1 MWIAYLVDLLDIAG
15 QDIRQRLR
23 RPLEFIKYPQQPL
36 CLVRQPIVEH
46 GALFQVGIHRHT
58 LLPQGG
64 HLIRRLAN
72 GLGNGK
78 GMALTLLDHIVKPR
92 HLPGHGYERVRYVPD
107 VAVRGF
113 RQQGKGLR
121 FAVWSQS
128 LLIRSMVSPEK
139 IEKTEWHRCVS
150 FGKMASV
157 IGDYLKKGR
166 LIHVEG
172 KLHTRKWDDKDGI
185 TRYTTE
191 VQVRGMKML
200 DFKKEEDS
208 EPCPNEKPTTSNI
221 DADDDVP
228 F

>member
-1 MWIAYLVDLLDIAG
+1 MF
-15 QDIRQRLR
+15 QR
-23 RPLEFIKYPQQPL
+23 
-36 CLVRQPIVEH
+36 VELIGRL
-46 GALFQVGIHRHT
+46 GAD
-58 LLPQGG
+58 P
-64 HLIRRLAN
+64 
-72 GLGNGK
+72 
-78 GMALTLLDHIVKPR
+78 
-92 HLPGHGYERVRYVPD
+92 EVRYLPD
-107 VAVRGF
+107 GTPVANIRIATDESY
-113 RQQGKGLR
+113 RNEKG
-121 FAVWSQS
+121 
-128 LLIRSMVSPEK
+128 EK